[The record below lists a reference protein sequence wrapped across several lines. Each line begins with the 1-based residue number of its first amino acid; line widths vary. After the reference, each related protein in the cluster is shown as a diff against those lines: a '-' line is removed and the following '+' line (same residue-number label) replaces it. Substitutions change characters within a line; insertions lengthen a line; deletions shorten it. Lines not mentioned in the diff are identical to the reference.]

1 VVIDTSALV
10 AILLG
15 EPEAPRLTA
24 AIRAAP
30 AREVGAPTYVEA
42 VYVMGGRHGAA
53 GVGALDALLAQL
65 DIAVVPMTAAAAAHA
80 RDAYKLFGKGGG
92 TVARVLNLGD
102 CQSYGVALD
111 RGGALLYKGDDFRAT
126 PIAAAPY

>member
-15 EPEAPRLTA
+15 EPEAPRFAA
-24 AIRAAP
+24 AIKAAP

-53 GVGALDALLAQL
+53 GVVALDALLAQL
-65 DIAVVPMTAAAAAHA
+65 GIAIVPMTAAAATHA
-80 RDAYKLFGKGGG
+80 RDAYRLYEKGGG

-102 CQSYGVALD
+102 CHAYGVALD
-111 RGGALLYKGDDFRAT
+111 RGVELLYKREDFRAT

>member
-24 AIRAAP
+24 AIKAAP
-30 AREVGAPTYVEA
+30 ARELGAPTYVEA

-53 GVGALDALLAQL
+53 GVVALDALLAQL
-65 DIAVVPMTAAAAAHA
+65 AIAIVPMTAEAAAYA
-80 RDAYKLFGKGGG
+80 RDAYRSYGKGGG

-102 CQSYGVALD
+102 CHSYGVALD
-111 RGGALLYKGDDFRAT
+111 RGAALLYKGEDFRQT
-126 PIAAAPY
+126 PIAAAAY

>member
-15 EPEAPRLTA
+15 ELEASRLTA
-24 AIRAAP
+24 AITAAP

-42 VYVMGGRHGAA
+42 VYVMGGRHGVA
-53 GVGALDALLAQL
+53 GVVALDALLAQL
-65 DIAVVPMTAAAAAHA
+65 DITIVPMTAAAAAHA
-80 RDAYKLFGKGGG
+80 RDAYRLFGKGGG

-102 CQSYGVALD
+102 CHSYGVALD
-111 RGGALLYKGDDFRAT
+111 RGAALLYKGDDFRAT